1 MTYPPII
8 LASSSPRRFAVLTQI
23 GVPFSVQVSNFN
35 EREPAT
41 YMTAKAVE
49 KLVRENAFGKASV
62 VEKKVSNGLII
73 GVDTLI
79 YGNGYPMGKPKDTA
93 DAIRMLSNLN
103 NTKHTVFSGI
113 CLLLKNGG
121 SIKKKIACDISTV
134 WFRKLTKE
142 EITRYAETGEPL
154 DKAGAYGIQEKGAML
169 VRKVEGDYFSVVGF
183 PLVLFMEL
191 TKQLH
196 IKVL

>member
-1 MTYPPII
+1 M
-8 LASSSPRRFAVLTQI
+8 
-23 GVPFSVQVSNFN
+23 
-35 EREPAT
+35 
-41 YMTAKAVE
+41 
-49 KLVRENAFGKASV
+49 
-62 VEKKVSNGLII
+62 
-73 GVDTLI
+73 
-79 YGNGYPMGKPKDTA
+79 
-93 DAIRMLSNLN
+93 
-103 NTKHTVFSGI
+103 
-113 CLLLKNGG
+113 
-121 SIKKKIACDISTV
+121 
-134 WFRKLTKE
+134 TKE